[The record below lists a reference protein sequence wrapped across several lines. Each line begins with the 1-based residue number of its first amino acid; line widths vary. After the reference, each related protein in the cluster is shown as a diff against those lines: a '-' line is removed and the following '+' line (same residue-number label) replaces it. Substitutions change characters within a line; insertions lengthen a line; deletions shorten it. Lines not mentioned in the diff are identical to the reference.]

1 MAIYFNNG
9 TDAQTRAAHIVN
21 FASLSNNTRRSLAN
35 SVSNNEL
42 LLCDFGDYNKKE
54 SGSTLVIV
62 GFVLGKN
69 DSSEYVTFNFKA
81 GATYD
86 GSYIVQSGGTSS
98 DYPSLTM
105 TYGGTTNGMKHV
117 LINTQITGHTTTG
130 NTKLIATYR
139 SADGGGDR
147 PFPLVNPNGSDDGA
161 LENGMQGS
169 RINIWEVLQ

>member
-1 MAIYFNNG
+1 MAIYFS
-9 TDAQTRAAHIVN
+9 DEAQTRAAHIVN
-21 FASLSNNTRRSLAN
+21 FASLSNNTRRSLSN
-35 SVSNNEL
+35 STSNNEL

-69 DSSEYVTFNFKA
+69 DSSTYVTFNLKA

-86 GSYIVQSGGTSS
+86 GSYIVQSGGTGS

-117 LINTQITGHTTTG
+117 LINTTISGHTTTG
-130 NTKLIATYR
+130 NSKIIATYR

-169 RINIWEVLQ
+169 RINIWEVLL